1 MATLLRMKLRRV
13 VEGPVVVDALSRF
26 QLGQQH
32 RPGVALEMR
41 DDGRVGAAEVGGVP
55 VIQAGND
62 VAVAIEGDSPGI
74 VDVPAR
80 PPAQQGMRIAGGK
93 RPGLN
98 IGTPSA
104 AQLRT

>member
-1 MATLLRMKLRRV
+1 M
-13 VEGPVVVDALSRF
+13 VVVDAPGRF

-32 RPGVALEMR
+32 RPGVALEVG

-62 VAVAIEGDSPGI
+62 ETVAIEGDSPGV

-80 PPAQQGMRIAGGK
+80 PPAQQGLRVAGGK
-93 RPGLN
+93 RPGLK
-98 IGTPSA
+98 IGT
-104 AQLRT
+104 AQRGAVNTKER